1 MQSPGPYRTVRKTR
15 PEAACHRGIG
25 RQPGSERG
33 SLLLAAMLFA
43 IGLAIVLGSYL
54 TLGRTTLKVAHRSYF
69 ANDATNLAEAGLE
82 KALYCF
88 NQMNAGTAAATAW
101 TGWTLAGSNAMI
113 TLPTFNRDQHAV
125 GIVKVYVTG
134 YDGTAATPGII
145 SQAVLTPF
153 DGGAPIIKTV
163 KLALKSI
170 GTTVNGVVA
179 LGGLTLKDNTF
190 VDSFNSNPSGSP
202 TGPWSAYA
210 SNSAK
215 AKVAVVVLAGSI
227 TAMDSSKI
235 KGDLKLGTGVAAPPT
250 NDYTGTLTTDFKA
263 TFPMPAYPTAA
274 GVSRSYNLG
283 GSIPSKLPR
292 TGDQPAADG
301 RYYYFCSGTTI
312 GNVAITAGN
321 DVTIV
326 GTNTG
331 MSAGF
336 SVGSQATCK
345 IYMDK
350 TVSLGTGKTINSTNW
365 AGALEIYT
373 TTTGTCSF
381 ASNSRITAVFFA
393 PSANISASGSGGAG
407 ALTGSFVA
415 NTITLADQMAIH
427 FDEALAGASGSGGGW
442 KGNGWLELQTAAD
455 RATVAALTGNF
466 LR

>member
-1 MQSPGPYRTVRKTR
+1 LT
-15 PEAACHRGIG
+15 
-25 RQPGSERG
+25 SERG
-33 SLLLAAMLFA
+33 SLLLAALLFA

-54 TLGRTTLKVAHRSYF
+54 ALGRTTLKVAHRSYF

-82 KALYCF
+82 EALYCF
-88 NQMNAGTAAATAW
+88 NQMNAGTLAATAW
-101 TGWTLAGSNAMI
+101 TGWTLSGSNAMM

-134 YDGTAATPGII
+134 YDGTVAAPGII

-163 KLALKSI
+163 QLALKNV

-179 LGGLTLKDNTF
+179 LGGMTLKDNTF
-190 VDSFNSNPSGSP
+190 VDSFNSNPSNSP

-215 AKVAVVVLAGSI
+215 AKAAVVVLAGSF

-250 NDYTGTLTTDFKA
+250 NDYTGTLSTNFKA
-263 TFPMPAYPTAA
+263 TFPMPVYPTAA
-274 GVSRSYNLG
+274 SVSRSYNLG
-283 GSIPSKLPR
+283 GSIPVKLPR
-292 TGDQPAADG
+292 TGDLPAADG
-301 RYYYFCSGTTI
+301 RYYYFCTGATI

-321 DVTIV
+321 DVTLV

-336 SVGSQATCK
+336 AVGSQATCQ
-345 IYMDK
+345 IYIDK
-350 TVSLGTGKTINSTNW
+350 TVSLGTGKTINNTNW

-381 ASNSRITAVFFA
+381 DSNSRITAVFFA
-393 PSANISASGSGGAG
+393 PSAKISASGSGGAG

-415 NTITLADQMAIH
+415 GTITLADQMAIH
-427 FDEALAGASGSGGGW
+427 FDEALAGASSSGGGGW
-442 KGNGWLELQTAAD
+442 KGSGWLELQTAAD